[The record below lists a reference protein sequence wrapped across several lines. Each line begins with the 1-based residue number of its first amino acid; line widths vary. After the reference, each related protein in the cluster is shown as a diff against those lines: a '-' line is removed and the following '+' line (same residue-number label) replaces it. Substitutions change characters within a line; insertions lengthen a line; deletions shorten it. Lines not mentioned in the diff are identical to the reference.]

1 MDPFKTKI
9 FGKKTLSGVLK
20 EIYDTQKKRDEQIV
34 GLILDLKPL
43 VKDLGDATLLVPL
56 IRDYLDMGLKNDDQL
71 IKMATIVQRILSS
84 NNNTKEEGLGISDRE
99 KRELLEEYK
108 KVKDSK

>member
-9 FGKKTLSGVLK
+9 FGNKTLSGIMK
-20 EIYDTQKKRDEQIV
+20 EIYTTQKKRDKQII

-56 IRDYLDMGLKNDDQL
+56 IKDYLDMGLKNDDQL
-71 IKMATIVQRILSS
+71 IKMATIVQRIFSS
-84 NNNTKEEGLGISDRE
+84 GKTSENKGGISDEE
-99 KRELLEEYK
+99 KKQLLIEYK
-108 KVKDSK
+108 NLKKEEE